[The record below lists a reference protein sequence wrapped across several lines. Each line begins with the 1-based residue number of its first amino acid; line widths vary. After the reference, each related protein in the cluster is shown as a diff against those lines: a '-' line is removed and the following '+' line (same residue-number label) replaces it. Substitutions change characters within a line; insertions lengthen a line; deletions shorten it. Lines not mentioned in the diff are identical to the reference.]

1 MKAKSGIALVSQ
13 LSLVSS
19 LILAGACTAGSKPPE
34 AAPQPEAPVGQWST
48 GPEEKKIEPIAA
60 MPVEPAKTPPAPPN
74 VNPFEGG
81 KLYVNPD
88 YVEKVEKTAKEVPE
102 IAGAL
107 KKLGKPPTA
116 MWLESLGALK
126 HLPRWLEDV
135 AKQQKAAGNKPV
147 IPVFLVYNLPNRDCS
162 AKSSAGELTSE
173 NDGEKRY
180 RHDFIDKIAEQFA
193 AHPNQKIV
201 AILEPDSLPNI
212 ATNLEVEKCALSEK
226 IYRNSVA
233 YAISK
238 LSLPNVSLYL
248 DAAHAGWLGWD
259 GNRAKIA
266 QIFKEVLDAAGGP
279 DRIRGF
285 ATNVANYTSLDG
297 QANLKLESS
306 NPAPNEHTYVEK
318 LAANLEAVGI
328 KGKGF
333 IIDTSRNGKDGVRT
347 KWGNWCN
354 VKGMGLG
361 ERPKIAPRPLVD
373 AYLWVKPPGESDGT
387 AERGAPRFDES
398 CVSADS
404 DPAAPQAGEWFQ
416 SYFVGLVKNA
426 NPPL

>member
-1 MKAKSGIALVSQ
+1 MKRYLGNSLFVSLLV
-13 LSLVSS
+13 
-19 LILAGACTAGSKPPE
+19 AGCGGASKPPE
-34 AAPQPEAPVGQWST
+34 TAVPAEGGSPAGQWST
-48 GPEEKKIEPIAA
+48 GPEEKKVEPIAA
-60 MPVEPAKTPPAPPN
+60 LPVEPAKAPPAPPA
-74 VNPFEGG
+74 VNPFAGA
-81 KLYVNPD
+81 KFYVNPD
-88 YVEKVEKTAKEVPE
+88 YTTKVEATAKEVPE
-102 IAGAL
+102 IAPQI
-107 KKLGKPPTA
+107 KKLGKQPTA

-126 HLPRWLEDV
+126 HLPRWLED
-135 AKQQKAAGNKPV
+135 AGKQEKAAGKPLV
-147 IPVFLVYNLPNRDCS
+147 PVFLVYNLPNRDCS
-162 AKSSAGELTSE
+162 AKSSAGELTTE

-180 RHDFIDKIAEQFA
+180 RSEFIDKIAEQFA
-193 AHPNQKIV
+193 AHPKQKIV

-212 ATNLEVEKCALSEK
+212 ATNLDKEKCALSEK
-226 IYRNSVA
+226 VYRNSVA

-259 GNRAKIA
+259 SNRAKIA

-297 QANLKLESS
+297 EANKKLESS
-306 NPAPNEHTYVEK
+306 NPCPNEHLYVEK
-318 LAANLEAVGI
+318 LAASLEAVGI
-328 KGKGF
+328 KNKGF
-333 IIDTSRNGKDGVRT
+333 LIDTSRNGKDGIRV

-354 VKGMGLG
+354 VKDAGLG
-361 ERPKIAPRPLVD
+361 ERPKINPKPLID

-398 CVSADS
+398 CVSEDS
-404 DPAAPQAGEWFQ
+404 DPAAPQAGEWFK

-426 NPPL
+426 QPPL